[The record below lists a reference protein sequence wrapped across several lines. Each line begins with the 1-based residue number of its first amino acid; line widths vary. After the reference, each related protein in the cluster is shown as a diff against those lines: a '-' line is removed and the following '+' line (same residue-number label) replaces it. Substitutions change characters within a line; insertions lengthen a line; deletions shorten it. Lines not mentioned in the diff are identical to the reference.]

1 MLHRKWRTS
10 TRPMNLLMGV
20 AAVALSLA
28 MAQPARA
35 EIKIGFQAPLTGFAA
50 TDGKSAEIAAEMAI
64 EDINN
69 AGGVIGEKL
78 RLIAYDD
85 QAKSDQA
92 IFTANKLIG
101 EDGVKL
107 VVNGSYSASGRAAA
121 PVFQN
126 GRRHDDRCLWRASRH
141 HSCRRSY
148 LPPCASRT
156 AARPRHCAVRLQGS
170 QAKERVHHYHG
181 QRLRSGDHG
190 WFS

>member
-78 RLIAYDD
+78 RLI
-85 QAKSDQA
+85 S
-92 IFTANKLIG
+92 L
-101 EDGVKL
+101 
-107 VVNGSYSASGRAAA
+107 
-121 PVFQN
+121 
-126 GRRHDDRCLWRASRH
+126 
-141 HSCRRSY
+141 
-148 LPPCASRT
+148 
-156 AARPRHCAVRLQGS
+156 
-170 QAKERVHHYHG
+170 
-181 QRLRSGDHG
+181 
-190 WFS
+190 